1 MPAPQVP
8 QKIPVRRSNEVV
20 MPTIPEPIIE
30 LIKILV
36 IVFGFVMAVASLM
49 TLLGDRKQS
58 AAIQNRV
65 GPNRARLPFIK
76 SPLFGIPH
84 FLADG
89 IKMVLKENI
98 VPDGANR
105 KLHMIAPGLVFLPAL
120 LGWAA
125 VPFMDTYCTG
135 QLQMTEGYREVCVGG
150 EMKYYFQIMNFNAG
164 ILYAFAV
171 ASISVYGAAV
181 AGWASNNNFS
191 LLGGL
196 RSSAQM
202 ISYEVSMGLSLAGVI
217 LIYGTLDLNEM
228 VRQQGYLLG
237 GWLPMWGIIVQPLAF
252 FMFFLAGMAET
263 KRAPFD
269 LPEGESEIVAGYIT
283 EYSSMKFAI
292 MQLGEYAAT
301 VFIAAL
307 IAILFLGGWQASFPL
322 LWNANA
328 EGLTFLPFL
337 QGALPTIPLPYWLL
351 IGMRILSMVLKVLVL
366 VWLQFMMRW
375 TLPRFRYDQVMV
387 LGWKI
392 LLPLSIANL
401 VVTAFV
407 VAII

>member
-1 MPAPQVP
+1 MP
-8 QKIPVRRSNEVV
+8 ELL
-20 MPTIPEPIIE
+20 IE

-58 AAIQNRV
+58 AKIQNRI
-65 GPNRARLPFIK
+65 GPNRARLPFID
-76 SPLFGIPH
+76 SPLAGIPH

-89 IKMVLKENI
+89 IKMLLKENI
-98 VPDGANR
+98 VPDGAHK
-105 KLHMIAPGLVFLPAL
+105 KLHLIAPALVFLPAL
-120 LGWAA
+120 LGWAG
-125 VPFMDTYCTG
+125 VPFMDHYCSG
-135 QLQMTEGYREVCVGG
+135 DLQMAPGYREVCVGG
-150 EMKYYFQIMNFNAG
+150 EWKNYFQIMNFNAG
-164 ILYAFAV
+164 LLFAFAI
-171 ASISVYGAAV
+171 ASVSVYGAAI
-181 AGWASNNNFS
+181 AGWASNSNFS

-202 ISYEVSMGLSLAGVI
+202 ISYEVSMGLSLAGV
-217 LIYGTLDLNEM
+217 LMIYGTLDLNEM
-228 VRQQGYLLG
+228 VRQQGYLIWD
-237 GWLPMWGIIVQPLAF
+237 WLPRWGIVVQPLAF
-252 FMFFLAGMAET
+252 FLFFLAGMAET

-283 EYSSMKFAI
+283 EYSTMKFAI

-307 IAILFLGGWQASFPL
+307 IAILFLGGWQASFPG
-322 LWNANA
+322 LWVVNA
-328 EGLTFLPFL
+328 EGVRFLPWLSHTYFH
-337 QGALPTIPLPYWLL
+337 LPYAAL
-351 IGMRILSMVLKVLVL
+351 IGLRILAMVIKTLVL

-392 LLPLSIANL
+392 LLPLSLANL
-401 VVTAFV
+401 VVTALV